1 MVLYFA
7 DGEMIEEDKEELNQ
21 MMVALFA
28 EVFYVDNAYMAARD
42 PIFLQS
48 VLDILVNT
56 LDVLVL
62 RTSQR
67 PMK

>member
-42 PIFLQS
+42 PIFLQC

-67 PMK
+67 PMQ